1 MAASALLAVVLAF
14 VGHAAAQPRTTV
26 VGDAPDALAGV
37 YQVPVAVLRPELSGS
52 LVGVGGVGLSI
63 DEPWADTTRYRL
75 VGALAGS
82 FSPAPWIAI
91 GLQIQGRWDDV
102 TRGTQSDGGL
112 LGFPMLT
119 LRLAAEPIEGL
130 GIGLDGAVWI
140 YGSDAPSL
148 MAESTSVRGR
158 AVGSY
163 RARLADDVHLT
174 VTAAVGGL
182 LDNSRAATPRSVSD
196 RLSDEDR
203 LSLGVSDFHAVLA
216 GVGGILRVG
225 IVEALAELSW
235 RVLVGD
241 GAPSVG
247 GSPLHVVL
255 GARVRAVEELLEL
268 GIYADVLASE
278 VQPSFIASGGP
289 AAPIDPRF
297 TVTLA
302 AALRFGVGPSEGGDG
317 SDDDHGDGD
326 GSDDG
331 ALRPTGALTGRVV
344 DDGGAPVAGATI
356 EVHPADGTA
365 PLTTTSDADGRWT
378 VEGVP
383 AGSARV
389 VVRRDGRD
397 PFETTVEVVAGDT
410 PVEVATR
417 MTATLPPGE
426 IRGTIQGSDGRP
438 LAGASIRIQPLGI
451 ELTTDADGA
460 FEAAVP
466 PGRYDVE
473 VRAPGHRAQTRHV
486 EVVERGVVLLN
497 AQLLRQR

>member
-1 MAASALLAVVLAF
+1 MLLAALLAF
-14 VGHAAAQPRTTV
+14 VGSAAAQPRTTV

-37 YQVPVAVLRPELSGS
+37 YQVPVAVLRPELSGT
-52 LVGVGGVGLSI
+52 LVGVGGLGLSI
-63 DEPWADTTRYRL
+63 DEPWEDSTRYRL

-82 FSPAPWIAI
+82 FSPVPWLGI

-102 TRGTQSDGGL
+102 THGTQSDGGL

-130 GIGLDGAVWI
+130 GIGLDGAVWM

-148 MAESTSVRGR
+148 APESTSVRGR

-163 RARLADDVHLT
+163 RARLGEDMHLT

-235 RVLVGD
+235 RILVGD

-247 GSPLHVVL
+247 GSPLHLVL
-255 GARVRAVEELLEL
+255 GARVRAFEELLEL
-268 GIYADVLASE
+268 GLYADVLASE

-297 TVTLA
+297 TITLTA
-302 AALRFGVGPSEGGDG
+302 GLRFGVGPSAGDG
-317 SDDDHGDGD
+317 GAGGGEEDGEQGGRD
-326 GSDDG
+326 EG
-331 ALRPTGALTGRVV
+331 LRPTGALTGRVV
-344 DDGGAPVAGATI
+344 DESGAPVAGATI

-397 PFETTVEVVAGDT
+397 PFETTVEVVAGSA
-410 PVEVATR
+410 PIEVATR
-417 MTATLPPGE
+417 MTVTLPPGE

-451 ELTTDADGA
+451 ELSTDADGA